1 MVSLNRKP
9 NQDSILVHVEP
20 YYIYILLVN
29 FMVWGMVFLLLNDLI
44 LGSMTESLK
53 VILKSQLDEKMKSLK
68 LFIAYML
75 LNAGGDSC

>member
-9 NQDSILVHVEP
+9 NQDSILLHAEP

-29 FMVWGMVFLLLNDLI
+29 FMVWGMLFLLLNDLI
-44 LGSMTESLK
+44 LGSLTERLK
-53 VILKSQLDEKMKSLK
+53 VILKSQLEEKMKSLK

-75 LNAGGDSC
+75 LKAG